1 MHIVYIDLETKYS
14 ADEVGG
20 WNNIED
26 MGMSVGILWDN
37 SDAQFHIY
45 LENQIHELIEHCKQ
59 AELVVGFNHIGFDFR
74 VVAGV
79 RHANTNERRRLYTQ
93 LVELNNLDMLIELK
107 KILGHRLKLDTI
119 ARPTLGVGK
128 SAEGLQAIQWYKEG
142 KLDMIIN
149 YCKNDVAVTRDLHQ
163 YALDHGELFYESH
176 YGIKSVRTP
185 WFLEKPKKEN
195 EQMSLF

>member
-45 LENQIHELIEHCKQ
+45 LENQIQELIEQCKQ

-149 YCKNDVAVTRDLHQ
+149 YCKNDVAVTRDLHSICF
-163 YALDHGELFYESH
+163 G
-176 YGIKSVRTP
+176 P
-185 WFLEKPKKEN
+185 WGAFL
-195 EQMSLF
+195 

>member
-1 MHIVYIDLETKYS
+1 MRIVYFDLETKYS
-14 ADEVGG
+14 ADDVGG

-26 MGMSVGILWDN
+26 MGMSVGILWDS
-37 SDAQFHIY
+37 SDSQFHIY
-45 LENQIHELIEHCKQ
+45 LENQIQELIEHCKQ

-79 RHANTNERRRLYTQ
+79 LHANTNERRRLYTE
-93 LVELNNLDMLIELK
+93 LVELNNLDMLIEIK

-128 SAEGLQAIQWYKEG
+128 SADGLQALQWYKEG
-142 KLDMIIN
+142 KLDKIIK
-149 YCKNDVAVTRDLHQ
+149 YCKDDVAVTRDLHQ
-163 YALDHGELFYESH
+163 YALQHGELLYESH
-176 YGIKSVRTP
+176 YGIKTVKTP
-185 WFLEKPKKEN
+185 WFLEKPKKEI